1 MPRLTRIMRL
11 VDALRDHVCG
21 ALLIA
26 IFALINLQVFFRYVV
41 NDPLSWPE
49 EIARLLFVW
58 AAYLGV
64 AKLFRER
71 LHYAIAFFIE
81 LAPLRVQALA
91 GLAVDLLTAAAF
103 VTILLGA
110 GPVLNANAHIRTA
123 IGVPLNWLYASLPA
137 ATILI
142 LPAVAFSLVDHI
154 RRLRA
159 LAVAPR
165 SMPDGGA
172 AL

>member
-1 MPRLTRIMRL
+1 MTRLTRSMRL
-11 VDALRDHVCG
+11 VDTVRDHVCG

-26 IFALINLQVFFRYVV
+26 IFVLINLQVFFRYVV
-41 NDPLSWPE
+41 SDPLSWPE

-71 LHYAIAFFIE
+71 LHYAMVFFIE
-81 LAPLRVQALA
+81 LAPLRAQALA

-103 VTILLGA
+103 VAVLIGA
-110 GPVLNANAHIRTA
+110 GPVLNANAHMRTA

-142 LPAVAFSLVDHI
+142 LPAVALSLVVDV
-154 RRLRA
+154 RRVRTPGEAARA
-159 LAVAPR
+159 LH
-165 SMPDGGA
+165 DGGA